1 MNKPTTAVSKTV
13 SWVAKRGLGYLIGIA
28 CLIWVFHDVQRA
40 RILEHL
46 RGVRWAWV
54 ASAVFMDVFGYLC
67 QGWRWQ
73 LLLRPIG
80 YLPVLQTTQGI
91 YVGLFVNEILPMR
104 VGEIARAY
112 LVSRWLRVEFVRLIP
127 SMAVERFFDGVW
139 LAVGIGLAAIFVPLP
154 RSLLKA
160 ADALGILV
168 LIAAALLVFVVFRTR
183 DPASEALPESKTGA
197 PRGWLR
203 SSVRRLAHDLRS
215 IGTSRLFYF
224 AFALSLVFMLLEAL
238 AFWFVMR
245 AYGLRQSFGV
255 GLVVFLIVHLGTA
268 LPNAPANVGTYQFFT
283 VVGLTL
289 FGVDKTL
296 ASAFSLA
303 VFLILTV
310 PLWAIGLVALSR
322 TGRTLHS
329 LRVEIDRAMLRQ
341 K

>member
-67 QGWRWQ
+67 QAWRWQ

-80 YLPVLQTTQGI
+80 YLPVLQTTQAI

-238 AFWFVMR
+238 AFWFVMQ

-303 VFLILTV
+303 VFVILTV